1 MATWNQNINSG
12 GFLGGIGQ
20 VNDNAPRAS
29 DINPTL
35 GLIRENNDL
44 QRSGANNWGLQAM
57 QGLAGIA
64 SMHQQDQQ
72 QQRLSEF
79 QGKWGQAMA
88 NNDTD
93 TMRGLFA
100 EYPEMEAQIGK
111 GMEGINADVR
121 KSMSDLALGYHAAV
135 VSGKPEEFIRANADK
150 MRQYGF
156 DPQVA
161 LSMAKDNPNAAREY
175 AMALGMSAEGS
186 PELFIN
192 KVNNDANREIKRDEL
207 AETARSNRADELLR
221 DKQINVSRAN
231 ALTAAYA
238 PTSAMQNY
246 SQYAQMLK
254 TDPEGAKAF
263 AQAAGID
270 STNKKL
276 MKVEKNDDGSV
287 TKYYT
292 DGSEE
297 AGSLSQPIKD
307 DGMRKPMS
315 VVQADTILGKASEG
329 AKQAAGFA
337 MRVKEGQDAMRT
349 LIDSGSVSP
358 ARAAFIS
365 QNLGDGMV
373 ANTALSPAEQ
383 TYLVHARDVTNAIL
397 RKDTGAAIT
406 QPEMIEYGKMYLPQP
421 GDSAKALET
430 KAKKIDARFKTL
442 RGESG
447 LVYEAMNVSSK
458 AYDASEPKSQ
468 VSQTNQPQQPQ
479 QVQSA
484 PQQSTQQ
491 YSEGM
496 TATNPST
503 GQKMIFR
510 GGKWQQ
516 M

>member
-1 MATWNQNINSG
+1 MATWNPNINSG

-20 VNDNAPRAS
+20 VNSNAPSAS

-44 QRSGANNWGLQAM
+44 QRSGANNWGLQ
-57 QGLAGIA
+57 GLAGLSGVA
-64 SMHQQDQQ
+64 QVMNEQKQQE
-72 QQRLSEF
+72 RLKEF
-79 QGKWGQAMA
+79 QGKWGQAYA
-88 NNDTD
+88 NGDRTA
-93 TMRGLFA
+93 MRQLMA
-100 EYPEMEAQIGK
+100 EYPDQAERITGGMKGISDDVRESLGNLSSGYSLAVKSGTVEDYARKNADEFRRLGIDPQGAVDMALNDPKAAMELADHLGLSSLGIDK
-111 GMEGINADVR
+111 YYDVRDKMEGRVID
-121 KSMSDLALGYHAAV
+121 
-135 VSGKPEEFIRANADK
+135 
-150 MRQYGF
+150 
-156 DPQVA
+156 
-161 LSMAKDNPNAAREY
+161 RE
-175 AMALGMSAEGS
+175 
-186 PELFIN
+186 
-192 KVNNDANREIKRDEL
+192 KL
-207 AETARSNRADELLR
+207 AEDARQADMEHSR
-221 DKQINVSRAN
+221 VIRGQDISRAN

-315 VVQADTILGKASEG
+315 VVQADSILGKASEG
-329 AKQAAGFA
+329 SKQAAGFA
-337 MRVKEGQDAMRT
+337 MRVKEGQDAMKT

-468 VSQTNQPQQPQ
+468 VSQTNQPQQSQ
-479 QVQSA
+479 QVQSS
-484 PQQSTQQ
+484 PQSSKQQ

>member
-1 MATWNQNINSG
+1 MATWNQGINSG

-20 VNDNAPRAS
+20 VNSNAPSAS

-44 QRSGANNWGLQAM
+44 QRSGANNWGLQ
-57 QGLAGIA
+57 GLAGLSGVA
-64 SMHQQDQQ
+64 QVMNEQQAQE
-72 QQRLSEF
+72 RLKEF
-79 QGKWGQAMA
+79 QGKWGQAYA
-88 NNDTD
+88 NGDRTA
-93 TMRGLFA
+93 MRQLMA
-100 EYPEMEAQIGK
+100 EYPDQAERITGGMKGISDDVRESLGNLSSGYSLAVKSGTVEDYARKNADEFRRLGIDPQGAVDMALNDPKAAMELADHLGLSSLGIDK
-111 GMEGINADVR
+111 YYDVRDKMEGRVIER
-121 KSMSDLALGYHAAV
+121 
-135 VSGKPEEFIRANADK
+135 DK
-150 MRQYGF
+150 
-156 DPQVA
+156 
-161 LSMAKDNPNAAREY
+161 
-175 AMALGMSAEGS
+175 
-186 PELFIN
+186 
-192 KVNNDANREIKRDEL
+192 L
-207 AETARSNRADELLR
+207 AEDARQADMEHSR
-221 DKQINVSRAN
+221 VIRGQDISRAN
-231 ALTAAYA
+231 ALTSAYA

>member
-79 QGKWGQAMA
+79 QGKWGQAYA
-88 NNDTD
+88 NGDRTA
-93 TMRGLFA
+93 MRQLMT
-100 EYPEMEAQIGK
+100 EYPDQAERITGGMKGISDDVRESLGNLSSGYSLAVKSGAVEDYARKNADEFRRLGIDPQGAVDMALNDPKAAMELADHLGLSSLGIDK
-111 GMEGINADVR
+111 YYDVRDKMEGRVIER
-121 KSMSDLALGYHAAV
+121 
-135 VSGKPEEFIRANADK
+135 DK
-150 MRQYGF
+150 
-156 DPQVA
+156 
-161 LSMAKDNPNAAREY
+161 
-175 AMALGMSAEGS
+175 
-186 PELFIN
+186 
-192 KVNNDANREIKRDEL
+192 L
-207 AETARSNRADELLR
+207 AEDARQADMEHSR
-221 DKQINVSRAN
+221 VIRGQDISRAN

-263 AQAAGID
+263 AQAAGINP
-270 STNKKL
+270 SERKL
-276 MKVEKNDDGSV
+276 FKVEEAPDGGII
-287 TKYYT
+287 KYYSNG
-292 DGSEE
+292 DEERGSIN
-297 AGSLSQPIKD
+297 QPVKI
-307 DGMRKPMS
+307 DGMGQPVSINQANRIMEKSTGEQRK
-315 VVQADTILGKASEG
+315 
-329 AKQAAGFA
+329 AAGFA
-337 MRVKEGQDAMRT
+337 FRVRNGIDTANSLVQSGKVSPQRAAAINSALRDGTFARLALSGDEQSYIASMQDAV
-349 LIDSGSVSP
+349 L
-358 ARAAFIS
+358 
-365 QNLGDGMV
+365 
-373 ANTALSPAEQ
+373 
-383 TYLVHARDVTNAIL
+383 AIL
-397 RKDTGAAIT
+397 RKESGAAIPDFEMERYFRTYTPQMGDQDTAVKTKSRLLENQFKAIRAESGKAFDAMMVINSGYDSPSSQQPETPSQQQT
-406 QPEMIEYGKMYLPQP
+406 QPKQP
-421 GDSAKALET
+421 A
-430 KAKKIDARFKTL
+430 
-442 RGESG
+442 
-447 LVYEAMNVSSK
+447 
-458 AYDASEPKSQ
+458 
-468 VSQTNQPQQPQ
+468 
-479 QVQSA
+479 QS
-484 PQQSTQQ
+484 

>member
-1 MATWNQNINSG
+1 MATWSQNVNAG
-12 GFLGGIGQ
+12 GLLGGIGQ
-20 VNDNAPRAS
+20 QNQNAPRAS
-29 DINPTL
+29 DANATL
-35 GLIRENNDL
+35 AMIRENNDL
-44 QRSGANNWGLQAM
+44 QRSGANNFGLQAM
-57 QGLAGIA
+57 QGLAGIGEIY
-64 SMHQQDQQ
+64 QQ
-72 QQRLSEF
+72 QKADERNKEF
-79 QGKWGQAMA
+79 QSQWGQAYANGDRDAMRQLMA
-88 NNDTD
+88 TYPDQ
-93 TMRGLFA
+93 A
-100 EYPEMEAQIGK
+100 EKITGGMKGISDDIRESIGNVASGYRLAVASGNAEDFIRK
-111 GMEGINADVR
+111 NADEMR
-121 KSMSDLALGYHAAV
+121 RLG
-135 VSGKPEEFIRANADK
+135 I
-150 MRQYGF
+150 
-156 DPQVA
+156 DPQYA
-161 LSMAKDNPNAAREY
+161 YEQAQKDPNAAMGL
-175 AMALGMSAEGS
+175 ADHIGMSALGMD
-186 PELFIN
+186 
-192 KVNNDANREIKRDEL
+192 KYYDV
-207 AETARSNRADELLR
+207 R
-221 DKQINVSRAN
+221 DKMEGRVIERDKLTEDARQADMEHSRVIRGQDISRAN

-329 AKQAAGFA
+329 SKQAAGFA
-337 MRVKEGQDAMRT
+337 MRVKEGQDAMKT

-458 AYDASEPKSQ
+458 AYDATEPKSQ
-468 VSQTNQPQQPQ
+468 VSQTNQPQ

>member
-12 GFLGGIGQ
+12 GFLGGIGK

-44 QRSGANNWGLQAM
+44 QRSGANNWGLQ
-57 QGLAGIA
+57 GLAGLSGVA
-64 SMHQQDQQ
+64 QVMNEQKQQE
-72 QQRLSEF
+72 RLKEF
-79 QGKWGQAMA
+79 QGKWGQAYA
-88 NNDTD
+88 NGDRTA
-93 TMRGLFA
+93 MRQLMA
-100 EYPEMEAQIGK
+100 EYPDQAERITGGMKGISDDVRESLGNLSSGYSLAVKSGTVEDYARKNADEFRRLGIDPQGAVDMALNDPKAAMELADHLGLSSLGIDK
-111 GMEGINADVR
+111 YYDVRDKMEGRVIER
-121 KSMSDLALGYHAAV
+121 
-135 VSGKPEEFIRANADK
+135 DK
-150 MRQYGF
+150 
-156 DPQVA
+156 
-161 LSMAKDNPNAAREY
+161 
-175 AMALGMSAEGS
+175 
-186 PELFIN
+186 
-192 KVNNDANREIKRDEL
+192 L
-207 AETARSNRADELLR
+207 AETARSNRADEALR

-270 STNKKL
+270 STSKKL

-297 AGSLSQPIKD
+297 VGKLNQPISG
-307 DGMRKPMS
+307 DGINSISLP
-315 VVQADTILGKASEG
+315 QAQKIIDKAPEG
-329 AKQAAGFA
+329 AKKAAGFA
-337 MRVKEGQDAMRT
+337 LRLKDS
-349 LIDSGSVSP
+349 IDSMNELSKTIDP
-358 ARAAFIS
+358 KRIALINNA
-365 QNLGDGMV
+365 LGDGTV
-373 ANTALSPAEQ
+373 ANISLSPAEQ
-383 TYLVHARDVTNAIL
+383 QYMVNARDALYAIL
-397 RKDTGAAIT
+397 RPETGAAIT
-406 QPEMIEYGKMYLPQP
+406 LPEMQEYSKMYLPQP
-421 GDSAKALET
+421 GDSKQATDTKMRKMQGQYNSLKGQSGRVYDAL
-430 KAKKIDARFKTL
+430 
-442 RGESG
+442 
-447 LVYEAMNVSSK
+447 VVSS
-458 AYDASEPKSQ
+458 AA
-468 VSQTNQPQQPQ
+468 NFQPSTQQPETT
-479 QVQSA
+479 VQ
-484 PQQSTQQ
+484 QQSQPKQPTQQ

>member
-1 MATWNQNINSG
+1 MATWNQQGSG
-12 GFLGGIGQ
+12 SFLGGIGL
-20 VNDNAPRAS
+20 NNTNAPRAS
-29 DINPTL
+29 DANATL
-35 GLIRENNDL
+35 AMIRENNDL
-44 QRSGANNWGLQAM
+44 QRSGENNFGLQAM
-57 QGLAGIA
+57 QGLAGLND
-64 SMHQQDQQ
+64 MYQQSKAQE
-72 QQRLSEF
+72 REKEF
-79 QGKWGQAMA
+79 QSQWGQAYANGDRDAMRQLMA
-88 NNDTD
+88 TYPDQ
-93 TMRGLFA
+93 A
-100 EYPEMEAQIGK
+100 EKITGGMKGISDDIRESIGNVAS
-111 GMEGINADVR
+111 GYR
-121 KSMSDLALGYHAAV
+121 LAVA
-135 VSGKPEEFIRANADK
+135 SGKPEDFIRKNADE
-150 MRQYGF
+150 MRRLGI
-156 DPQVA
+156 DPQYA
-161 LSMAKDNPNAAREY
+161 YEQAQKAPKAAMEL
-175 AMALGMSAEGS
+175 ADHIGMSALGMDKYYDVRDKMEGRVI
-186 PELFIN
+186 ERN
-192 KVNNDANREIKRDEL
+192 KL
-207 AETARSNRADELLR
+207 AEDVRQADMEHSR
-221 DKQINVSRAN
+221 VIRGQDISRAN

-337 MRVKEGQDAMRT
+337 MRVKEGQDAMKT

-468 VSQTNQPQQPQ
+468 VSQTNQPQQ
-479 QVQSA
+479 VQSA